1 MYIRPA
7 VDGDLKTILN
17 IYSHAREQM
26 RLMGNPAQWGNDRPS
41 PETVRADLAAG
52 ESFVV
57 IEKDIVCGVF
67 AFILGDDPTYRVIED
82 GAWPNDAPY
91 GTIHRIASDGRTR
104 GILRAALSYWK
115 NTASRNAGEFMSRTG
130 PHGSPGRKPCGD
142 FLRSVKYSGSCKQSL
157 SPVRT
162 SR

>member
-104 GILRAALSYWK
+104 GILRAALSFCQERTDNIRIDTHEDNKPMLHLLEKYGFQK
-115 NTASRNAGEFMSRTG
+115 CGRIYVGDGTARIAWQKT
-130 PHGSPGRKPCGD
+130 
-142 FLRSVKYSGSCKQSL
+142 LR
-157 SPVRT
+157 
-162 SR
+162 